1 MSFTDYLLPILDWI
15 WLLCIA
21 LLTIP
26 VILSNRKWTY
36 ILGAIMIFFS
46 YLFLLRE
53 NVISFEEVQWLRWLS
68 RFGVA
73 LIMYELAIHSKLI
86 SPLERT
92 KKIVRAVM
100 LKTKWR
106 DKV

>member
-1 MSFTDYLLPILDWI
+1 MTTQDYLLPILDWI

-21 LLTIP
+21 LMAIP
-26 VILSNRKWTY
+26 IILSNRKWTF
-36 ILGAIMIFFS
+36 ILGALLICVS
-46 YLFLLRE
+46 YILLLRE
-53 NVISFEEVQWLRWLS
+53 NVISFEEMQVDRWIG

-73 LIMYELAIHSKLI
+73 LVLYGLAATSKII

-92 KKIVRAVM
+92 RQLVKAVL

-106 DKV
+106 DKI